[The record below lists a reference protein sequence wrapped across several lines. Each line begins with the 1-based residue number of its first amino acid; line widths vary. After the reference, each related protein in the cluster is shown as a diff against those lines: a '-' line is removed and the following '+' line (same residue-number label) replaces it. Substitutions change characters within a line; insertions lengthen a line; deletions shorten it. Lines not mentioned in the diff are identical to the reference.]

1 MSRDP
6 WQQRARYQAGLRS
19 ARVVGAV
26 VWSLLMFTNQ
36 VLAQSP
42 APTPMR
48 GMDPR
53 GGAAA
58 TMTGNPVLAAAAV
71 VGLGILTAGATT
83 LFVLVTR
90 WLRDEDGPPRS
101 DGES

>member
-1 MSRDP
+1 
-6 WQQRARYQAGLRS
+6 
-19 ARVVGAV
+19 VVGV
-26 VWSLLMFTNQ
+26 IVWWLLLSTNQ

-58 TMTGNPVLAAAAV
+58 TMTGDPVLAAAAV
-71 VGLGILTAGATT
+71 VGLGILTAGVTS
-83 LFVLVTR
+83 LFVLATR
-90 WLRDEDGPPRS
+90 WWRDERPPRS
-101 DGES
+101 DGERHP